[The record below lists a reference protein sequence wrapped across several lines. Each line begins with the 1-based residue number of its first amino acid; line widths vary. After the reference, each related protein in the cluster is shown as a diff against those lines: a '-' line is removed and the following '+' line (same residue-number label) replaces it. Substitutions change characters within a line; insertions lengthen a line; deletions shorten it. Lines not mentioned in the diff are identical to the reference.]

1 MSNKTIFIN
10 TIISATKEAVAVG
23 HMAWGKKSAVKEELA
38 YENDFMASV
47 LHVLNRVIQTGIA
60 RRDSYGH
67 MTMTIELPDS
77 VAIRAYTVMGK
88 GAKGAKQSFDTKE
101 VSAECKAL
109 EKALADA
116 KACDLVLRL
125 QRQSQATAFSLEI
138 PDGVEVSE
146 GEVLQFTNGEAPNGV
161 KLAHGQ
167 RSNYAYTIGVRG
179 EELVALRPM
188 DSSAMKTL
196 NAFRN
201 SVWNLI
207 RPATLKKVQ
216 SVNEV
221 F

>member
-1 MSNKTIFIN
+1 MSKTIFIN

-23 HMAWGKKSAVKEELA
+23 HMAWGKKSASKEELA
-38 YENDFMASV
+38 YPNDFMASV

-88 GAKGAKQSFDTKE
+88 GWKGAKQSFDTKE
-101 VSAECKAL
+101 VVAECKTL

-116 KACDLVLRL
+116 KECDLVLRL

-138 PDGVEVSE
+138 PEGVEIAE
-146 GEVLQFTNGEAPNGV
+146 GDVIQFTNGEAPNGV

-207 RPATLKKVQ
+207 RPVAPKKVN

>member
-23 HMAWGKKSAVKEELA
+23 HMAWGKKSASKEELA
-38 YENDFMASV
+38 YPNDFMASV
-47 LHVLNRVIQTGIA
+47 LHVLNRVIQTGIQ

-101 VSAECKAL
+101 VGVECRAL

-138 PDGVEVSE
+138 PEGVEIAE
-146 GEVLQFTNGEAPNGV
+146 GDVIQFKDGEAENGV

-188 DSSAMKTL
+188 DSSATKTL

-207 RPATLKKVQ
+207 RPVAPKKVN

>member
-23 HMAWGKKSAVKEELA
+23 HMAWGKKSASKEELA
-38 YENDFMASV
+38 YPNDFMASV

-101 VSAECKAL
+101 VTAECKAL
-109 EKALADA
+109 EKALKDA

-138 PDGVEVSE
+138 PEGVEIAE
-146 GEVLQFTNGEAPNGV
+146 GDVIQFTNGEAENGV

-196 NAFRN
+196 NAFR
-201 SVWNLI
+201 SGVWNLV
-207 RPATLKKVQ
+207 RPVTPKKV

>member
-23 HMAWGKKSAVKEELA
+23 HMAWGKKSATKENLT
-38 YENDFMASV
+38 YEGDFMASV

-88 GAKGAKQSFDTKE
+88 GAKGAKQSFDTKA
-101 VSAECKAL
+101 VGVECRAL

-138 PDGVEVSE
+138 PDGVEICE

-196 NAFRN
+196 NAFR
-201 SVWNLI
+201 SGVWNLV
-207 RPATLKKVQ
+207 RPVAPKKVEEGQ
-216 SVNEV
+216 V

>member
-1 MSNKTIFIN
+1 MSKTIFIN

-23 HMAWGKKSAVKEELA
+23 HMAWGKKSATKEELA
-38 YENDFMASV
+38 YPNDFMASV

-77 VAIRAYTVMGK
+77 AAIRAYTVMGK

-101 VSAECKAL
+101 ISAECKAL

-138 PDGVEVSE
+138 PDGVEVAE
-146 GEVLQFTNGEAPNGV
+146 GDVIQFTNGEAENGV

>member
-1 MSNKTIFIN
+1 MSKTIFIN

-23 HMAWGKKSAVKEELA
+23 HMAWGKKSATKEELA
-38 YENDFMASV
+38 YPNDFMASV

-88 GAKGAKQSFDTKE
+88 GAKGATQSFDTKA
-101 VSAECKAL
+101 VGVECHAL
-109 EKALADA
+109 ETALADA

-138 PDGVEVSE
+138 PDGVEVAE
-146 GEVLQFTNGEAPNGV
+146 GDVIQFTNGEAENGV
-161 KLAHGQ
+161 KFAHGQ

>member
-10 TIISATKEAVAVG
+10 TIISSTKEAVAVG
-23 HMAWGKKSAVKEELA
+23 HMAWGKKSATKEELA
-38 YENDFMASV
+38 YPNDFMASV

-138 PDGVEVSE
+138 PDGVEVAE
-146 GEVLQFTNGEAPNGV
+146 GDVIQFTNGEAENGI

-207 RPATLKKVQ
+207 RPVAPKKVANV
-216 SVNEV
+216 SEV

>member
-1 MSNKTIFIN
+1 MSKTIFIN
-10 TIISATKEAVAVG
+10 SIIAGTKESVAVG

-38 YENDFMASV
+38 YEGDFMASM
-47 LHVLNRVIQTGIA
+47 LHVLNRVINTGIA

-88 GAKGAKQSFDTKE
+88 GAKGAKQSFDTKAVGVE
-101 VSAECKAL
+101 YRAL

-116 KACDLVLRL
+116 KACNLMLRL

-146 GEVLQFTNGEAPNGV
+146 GEVLQFTNGEARDEI

-167 RSNYAYTIGVRG
+167 RSNYAYTIGLRG
-179 EELVALRPM
+179 DELVALRPM
-188 DSSAMKTL
+188 NSSAMKTL

-201 SVWNLI
+201 SVWNLV
-207 RPATLKKVQ
+207 RPVAPKKVQ